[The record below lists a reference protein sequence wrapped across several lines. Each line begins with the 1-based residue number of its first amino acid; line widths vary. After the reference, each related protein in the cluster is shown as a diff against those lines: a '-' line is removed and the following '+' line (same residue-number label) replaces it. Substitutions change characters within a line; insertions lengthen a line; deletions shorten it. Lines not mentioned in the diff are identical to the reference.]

1 MKCPSFERLIDH
13 LDGRLT
19 GDEADLISAHLATGC
34 DTCGET
40 HGWYAGLR
48 LVVAA
53 DDSCEPPPW
62 VLKRAVR
69 LFEIQQARPRLVE
82 RVRKRI
88 ASLVFDSLTR
98 PAPVGVRSTE
108 TANRQL
114 LYRAG
119 NYSIDLQVA
128 PSDQSRADLTGQ
140 ILKEGETAFD
150 SVAGLSL
157 ALSRGD
163 QPVCEMTTNE
173 MGEFKIRS
181 IRQGEYD
188 LSVETPEGVISVR
201 ALPVAHS

>member
-1 MKCPSFERLIDH
+1 MKCPGFESLIDH
-13 LDGRLT
+13 LDGRLS
-19 GDEADLISAHLATGC
+19 GSEADRLSAHLAAGC
-34 DTCGET
+34 QTCGET
-40 HGWYAGLR
+40 RSWYTSLKTIVTG
-48 LVVAA
+48 

-69 LFEIQQARPRLVE
+69 MFEIERARPRLIE
-82 RVRKRI
+82 RVGQKI

-98 PAPVGVRSTE
+98 PAVVGVRSTE

-119 NYSIDLQVA
+119 DYSIDLQVA

-140 ILKEGETAFD
+140 ILKEGETVFE

-157 ALSRGD
+157 SLSREGE
-163 QPVCEMTTNE
+163 PVCSITTNE

-181 IRQGEYD
+181 IQQGEYD
-188 LSVETPEGVISVR
+188 LNVETPEGMLRVQD
-201 ALPVAHS
+201 LPVAHS